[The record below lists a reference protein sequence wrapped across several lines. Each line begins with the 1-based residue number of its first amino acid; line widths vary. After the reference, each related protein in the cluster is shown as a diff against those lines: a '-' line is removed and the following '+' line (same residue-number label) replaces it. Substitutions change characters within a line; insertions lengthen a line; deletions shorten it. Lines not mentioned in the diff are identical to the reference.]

1 MTEIKTRINGF
12 DVEVQLSYDKLG
24 VDWSDCY
31 VTKGDYSGTLAFL
44 EGCGFLIDS
53 NDVELEVSVSTIEA
67 ISKWAESKGY

>member
-1 MTEIKTRINGF
+1 MTEIKTKINGF

-24 VDWSDCY
+24 IDWSDCY
-31 VTKGDYSGTLAFL
+31 VTRGDYSGTLAFL

-53 NDVELEVSVSTIEA
+53 NDKELEVPVNTIEA